1 MGNWYT
7 GVNANSIRTSWI
19 DSLIYPKPY
28 STAYNSLGTGNFP
41 VVVGETGLGSSV
53 FFEQETGTDQVNP
66 DGTTTTLTSFV
77 ESFNFSLQKDQSEIF
92 LAMRRFLPNFKN
104 TNRTCRCYYICF

>member
-28 STAYNSLGTGNFP
+28 STAYNSSGTGNFP

-77 ESFNFSLQKDQSEIF
+77 ELLIF
-92 LAMRRFLPNFKN
+92 LYKKIKVKFF
-104 TNRTCRCYYICF
+104 